1 MACNV
6 RSIDILH
13 FNLQVFTRHRW
24 RTSMLAFCVILGV
37 ASVVLL
43 TSLGESAR
51 QYVQREFA
59 MLGNDLLIV
68 LPGKKQTSGGGVPMY
83 GTSPRDLTLDDA
95 QHIARLAAVKS
106 VAPIIAGN
114 GAASY
119 KSRNRDVIVIGSTHG
134 FLQARK
140 LSLAMGQGLP
150 EDGGKVARAVA
161 VIGSKI
167 QQELFIGQNPL
178 GKMLTIDD
186 SRYRVIGVLAE
197 RGESLGL
204 DMRDMIILPIRSAEA
219 LFDSPALFRIL
230 VELHSIYDKQSVTQQ
245 IYKLIKQRHQDEEDI
260 TIISQQSIMQA
271 FNNILLTLTAI
282 IGLLAAISLVVAGIL
297 IMNLSLISVQQRR
310 NEIGLLKA
318 LGASSKL
325 IQQIFVWESLML
337 VAASGV
343 IGVVGAQAIIF
354 IANQW
359 LPILQFVAPLWSH
372 ALALGVA
379 LLTGLVFSW
388 LPARQASRVSPVK
401 VLRG

>member
-1 MACNV
+1 M

-13 FNLQVFTRHRW
+13 FNTQVFTRHRW
-24 RTSMLAFCVILGV
+24 RTVMLAFCIVLGV
-37 ASVVLL
+37 SSVVLL

-51 QYVQREFA
+51 RYVQREFA
-59 MLGNDLLIV
+59 MLGNDLLII

-83 GTSPRDLTLDDA
+83 GTSPRDLTLTDA

-119 KSRNRDVIVIGSTHG
+119 KSRNRDVIVVGSTAG

-140 LSLAMGQGLP
+140 LTLAMGRGLP
-150 EDGGKVARAVA
+150 ADAQSIARPVA
-161 VIGSKI
+161 VIGSKLKN
-167 QQELFIGQNPL
+167 ELFAGQNPL

-186 SRYRVIGVLAE
+186 YRYQVIGVLAE

-204 DMRDMIILPIRSAEA
+204 DMRDMVILPVLSAEA
-219 LFDSPALFRIL
+219 LFDTPALFRIL
-230 VELHSIYDKQSVTQQ
+230 VELHAVSDRQSVIEQ
-245 IYKLIKQRHQDEEDI
+245 IYQIIKQRHQNEEDI
-260 TIISQQSIMQA
+260 TIITQQSIMQA

-310 NEIGLLKA
+310 TEIGLLKA

-325 IQQIFVWESLML
+325 IQQIFVWESVML
-337 VAASGV
+337 VAAASI
-343 IGVVGAQAIIF
+343 IGLMSAQVIIF
-354 IANQW
+354 VANQW
-359 LPILQFVAPLWSH
+359 LPILEFVAPLWSH
-372 ALALGVA
+372 AVALGVA
-379 LLTGLVFSW
+379 LFTSLVFSW
-388 LPARQASRVSPVK
+388 LPARKAAMVSPIE